1 MIEIDGRV
9 FTYTIASDVIRDGLG
24 AELNEIINGKEV
36 FIAEVF
42 RNDTKLKIEFSTFEV
57 SVPYDAIVKL
67 FEVFESKVTRE
78 FDINAI

>member
-1 MIEIDGRV
+1 MIEIGGRL

-42 RNDTKLKIEFSTFEV
+42 RNDTKLTIKFSTFEA
-57 SVPYDAIVKL
+57 SVPYDAIIKL
-67 FEVFESKVTRE
+67 FEVFETKVTRE
-78 FDINAI
+78 FDLNVI